1 MALSKAQIT
10 FAHKFYNAVKV
21 IAPKYNLVCPEA
33 ITAQACIESRYGDS
47 KLSKNYHN
55 YFGMKCGSRWTGKSV
70 NMNTKEEYKAGVT
83 TNIKANFRAYDTLEQ
98 GVEGYCKFIT
108 DYKRYSNLLG
118 VKDATVYFQRIKNDG
133 WATSSTYVNTLRSCY
148 LSLKAAG
155 VFEVT
160 LVTNTPKPTP
170 VSENQINCP
179 YGIGKTYTVVA
190 SSLNVRIAPETSAK
204 VVKSYPKGTRCT
216 CKDIKVI
223 DAQNIWMKTP
233 SGWCAA
239 LYNGKQYIK

>member
-1 MALSKAQIT
+1 MALSKTQIA
-10 FAHKFYNAVKV
+10 FAEKFYAAVKV

-55 YFGMKCGSRWTGKSV
+55 YFGMKCGSSWTGESV
-70 NMNTKEEYKAGVT
+70 NMNTKEEYKAGVI
-83 TNIKANFRAYDTLEQ
+83 TNIKDNFRAYDTLEQ

-108 DYKRYSNLLG
+108 GYKRYSNLLG

-133 WATSSTYVNTLRSCY
+133 WATSSTYVSTLRSCY

-160 LVTNTPKPTP
+160 LVTNTPNPTP
-170 VSENQINCP
+170 ASENQINCP

-190 SSLNVRIAPETSAK
+190 SSLNVRTASETSAK